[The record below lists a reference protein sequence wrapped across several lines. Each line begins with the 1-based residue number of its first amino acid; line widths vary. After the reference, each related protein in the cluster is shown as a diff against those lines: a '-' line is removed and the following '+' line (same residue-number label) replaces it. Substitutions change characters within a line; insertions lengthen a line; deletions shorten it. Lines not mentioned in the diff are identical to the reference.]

1 MKLNSMHLSDL
12 FPLSSISENNH
23 ASSSSARGHGDFRL
37 GSCQGNP
44 EKCETGCRLCFY
56 WNVWNTS
63 IHGTRRYVVV
73 VTIVSL
79 LRADCSWSIL
89 TLTQPCFFCTT
100 GQSTIIDQLVLVS
113 HTLKGRMCTPS
124 VLWLYEILEMAQPF
138 VSFTAVGRFL
148 NRFWSSKGAQFRPPI
163 SKLVHTKEV
172 KSLLDKAWSTK
183 HQERPS
189 ASEFEDIMRKECVAF
204 NQDLGMNVSARRSTF
219 IFVKGQGEKV
229 NELKR
234 RKLKSKGEGCFP
246 T

>member
-1 MKLNSMHLSDL
+1 MLLLLQRGDMEIFDL
-12 FPLSSISENNH
+12 GLAKEIPKNAKPGAVFAFTGMCGTPRYM
-23 ASSSSARGHGDFRL
+23 A
-37 GSCQGNP
+37 P
-44 EKCETGCRLCFY
+44 E
-56 WNVWNTS
+56 
-63 IHGTRRYVVV
+63 
-73 VTIVSL
+73 
-79 LRADCSWSIL
+79 
-89 TLTQPCFFCTT
+89 
-100 GQSTIIDQLVLVS
+100 
-113 HTLKGRMCTPS
+113 